1 MRYRQQGFRRRPQHP
16 EAFLQEQFVH
26 WLDAKGILFTSF
38 MTGNIKISRFA
49 AAMKKRLGVKAGMPD
64 ILIFQPTKKYHGLFI
79 ELKASDG
86 DTDNPKQLWWKEKLN
101 KRGYLAVIM
110 PKGLE
115 FPQSFYWLRD
125 LVEKYLG
132 E

>member
-1 MRYRQQGFRRRPQHP
+1 
-16 EAFLQEQFVH
+16 
-26 WLDAKGILFTSF
+26 
-38 MTGNIKISRFA
+38 
-49 AAMKKRLGVKAGMPD
+49 
-64 ILIFQPTKKYHGLFI
+64 LFI

-86 DTDNPKQLWWKEKLN
+86 DTDNPKQLWWQEELN